1 MDDLRCMCGGCRRC
15 LHEQGYHCGDESCCG
30 PLDAGPLTIRAK
42 PDPADYSWEGE
53 GGYVGH
59 DNRLELTFWQGGI
72 IVERVCYDLAQDGAA
87 EEMVEYVA
95 DMVGEP

>member
-30 PLDAGPLTIRAK
+30 PLDEPLTIRAK

-59 DNRLELTFWQGGI
+59 DNRLELSFWQGGVC
-72 IVERVCYDLAQDGAA
+72 VERVCYDLAQDGAA

>member
-30 PLDAGPLTIRAK
+30 PLDETLTIRAK

-72 IVERVCYDLAQDGAA
+72 IVERVTYDLAQDGAA